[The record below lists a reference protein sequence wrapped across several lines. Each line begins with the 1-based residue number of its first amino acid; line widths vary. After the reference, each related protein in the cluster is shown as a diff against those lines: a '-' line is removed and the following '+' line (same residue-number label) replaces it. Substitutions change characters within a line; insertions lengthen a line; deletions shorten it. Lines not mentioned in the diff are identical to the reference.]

1 MLIQLFRTG
10 VEVGVLLLGGAIGV
24 VVNRIGQGLVVVE
37 FGAGLVRMYSVLIPR
52 RLYANQ
58 DVSTWK

>member
-37 FGAGLVRMYSVLIPR
+37 FGGGLVRMYSVLIPR
-52 RLYANQ
+52 TLYANQ